1 MSAQMMGYIG
11 ILFGLN
17 SVYQIFGFNSIT
29 PISILEFFQGPDIL
43 IRLVMQFIFAVV
55 AYYLGRQASNGGF
68 KSLGALGVVLGLM
81 GILIVAIHIFDEIL
95 F

>member
-68 KSLGALGVVLGLM
+68 KSLGGSWGCSR
-81 GILIVAIHIFDEIL
+81 FDGNIDCGYSY